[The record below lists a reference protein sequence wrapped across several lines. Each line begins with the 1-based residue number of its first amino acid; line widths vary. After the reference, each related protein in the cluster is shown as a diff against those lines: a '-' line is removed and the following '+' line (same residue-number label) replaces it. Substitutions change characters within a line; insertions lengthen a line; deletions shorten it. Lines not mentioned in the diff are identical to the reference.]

1 MKSVLAWRPGPCHRG
16 AVKSY
21 GQYCPVA
28 RAAEVFAERWTPVI
42 VRNLSLNCHA
52 FNEILAGAP
61 GLSKTLL
68 SDRLRSL
75 QRAGV
80 VDAVPNQRG
89 RGSLYYLTEAGREL
103 AEVGR
108 VLGEW
113 GARWTE
119 MEVHH
124 LDPYVVLWAKCR
136 LWDLSKLPRP
146 RIVIRFDISDFRQ
159 PLWILVQPSGAEV
172 CAKHPGFDED
182 LVVAA
187 DRETL
192 ARWHSGKLSYREAQ
206 ASGRLRVDGA
216 PSLVRSFP
224 DWVPLSMFAGVESAQ
239 TKVAPQAS
247 PGRPGFAPTL

>member
-1 MKSVLAWRPGPCHRG
+1 MKSVLDWRPGPCEIG
-16 AVKSY
+16 AVRSY

-42 VRNLSLNCHA
+42 VRNISLDCHS
-52 FNEILAGAP
+52 FNEILGGAP

-68 SDRLRSL
+68 SERLRSL

-80 VDAVPNQRG
+80 VEAVPNRRG
-89 RGSLYYLTEAGREL
+89 RGSLYYLTEAGQEL
-103 AEVGR
+103 ADVGR

-119 MEVHH
+119 MEVQHM
-124 LDPYVVLWAKCR
+124 DPYVVLWAKCR

-146 RIVIRFDISDFRQ
+146 RVVIRFDISDFRQ
-159 PLWILVQPSGAEV
+159 PLWILAQPTGAEV

-192 ARWHSGKLSYREAQ
+192 ALWHSGKLGYPEALGG
-206 ASGRLRVDGA
+206 GRLRVEGVPA
-216 PSLVRSFP
+216 LVRSFQ
-224 DWVPLSMFAGVESAQ
+224 DWVPLSMFASVKSAR
-239 TKVAPQAS
+239 TA
-247 PGRPGFAPTL
+247 